1 MPSTLEAVPKRRPA
15 CRLKASS
22 SAPEP
27 LSIADARHVSLSAM
41 TDPHLWLD
49 GDPTG
54 DRRIR
59 PVSPATDP
67 VPARTPAPPPR
78 APSGRGRLTAGLAG
92 GAASAALMTAAL
104 FGFGV
109 LDRDAAGTAAQPRAV
124 APSVGGARPNGD
136 VQRIYEAAREG
147 VVSVRAGSG
156 TGTGFVVDRDGTLV
170 TNAHVV
176 GTSEEVQVQFAD
188 DETAQARVAG
198 VDRSSDLA
206 VLTVDTGETGP
217 LHELEL
223 ADSDGVRTGQLA
235 VAIGSPFGLPQTA
248 TAGIVSG
255 TGRHI
260 QAPDGF
266 QIDRVIQTDA
276 PINPGNSGG
285 PLLDARGRVIG
296 VNSQIATGG
305 STSRGSVGIGF
316 AVPSNTV
323 ADVVP
328 RLERGETIQRP
339 FLGVSTAPGTGGAV
353 VREVTAGGPAADA
366 GVRAGDVIVGVGG
379 DRVREPG
386 DVAAAIQ
393 DKRPGE
399 RVEVEIRRGGDSRA
413 LEVELGNRA
422 GQTP

>member
-1 MPSTLEAVPKRRPA
+1 MCTTSRRLARTIRSLASRSPRCTRSASRRSSAAVSSGTRPISARKWAKPGSSFMSSTLEAVPKRRPV
-15 CRLKASS
+15 RNLKARSR
-22 SAPEP
+22 ALEP
-27 LSIADARHVSLSAM
+27 LSRADARRVSLHVM

-59 PVSPATDP
+59 AATPAEDP
-67 VPARTPAPPPR
+67 PPARDLAPPP
-78 APSGRGRLTAGLAG
+78 APPSGRGRLAAGLAG
-92 GAASAALMTAAL
+92 GAASATLMTAAL
-104 FGFGV
+104 FGFGI
-109 LDRDAAGTAAQPRAV
+109 LDREAGPAASQPRAV

-136 VQRIYEAAREG
+136 VQRIYESAREG

-156 TGTGFVVDRDGTLV
+156 TGTGFVVDRDATVV

-176 GTSEEVQVQFAD
+176 GSSDEVQLQFAD

-206 VLTVDTGETGP
+206 VLKVDTGETGP

-285 PLLDARGRVIG
+285 PLLDGRGRVVG

-305 STSRGSVGIGF
+305 SSSRGSVGIGF

-323 ADVVP
+323 AAVVP

-339 FLGVSTAPGTGGAV
+339 FLGVSTTQGTGGAL

-366 GVRAGDVIVGVGG
+366 G
-379 DRVREPG
+379 
-386 DVAAAIQ
+386 
-393 DKRPGE
+393 
-399 RVEVEIRRGGDSRA
+399 IRTG
-413 LEVELGNRA
+413 
-422 GQTP
+422 